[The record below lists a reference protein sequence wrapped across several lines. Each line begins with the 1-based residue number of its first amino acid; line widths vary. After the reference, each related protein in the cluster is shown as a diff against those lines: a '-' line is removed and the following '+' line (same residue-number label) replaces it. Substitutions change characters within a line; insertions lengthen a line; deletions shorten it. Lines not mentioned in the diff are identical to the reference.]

1 MDKIYI
7 RDIELKC
14 IIGTKPIERK
24 KKQWVAINVVLE
36 CDLAKAGR
44 TDRLEDTVNYK
55 TLKDQIAD
63 LVEQS
68 RYFLIERMADRVA
81 AICLQTPDVKAVTVT
96 VDKPGALTKACSAA
110 VEIRRAKKQ

>member
-1 MDKIYI
+1 MDKMHI

-24 KKQWVAINVVLE
+24 KQQWVAINVVLE
-36 CDLAKAGR
+36 CNLAKAGR

-55 TLKDQIAD
+55 ELTDRIAA
-63 LVEQS
+63 LVEKS
-68 RYFLIERMADRVA
+68 RFLLIERMADRVA
-81 AICLQTPDVKAVTVT
+81 GICLRTPGVKAVTVT

-110 VEIRRAKKQ
+110 VEIRRGKKH